1 MDPQTTKTLSAL
13 VELSQRIY
21 VRATEAREKLD
32 SMTPRDHYR
41 KQWWHSRIAAL
52 VEVGNDVDR
61 LKDEA
66 QKADV
71 EQPFISSDWLEEL
84 EAALY
89 HAQKARDYAPEQWRP
104 VTQDLLACAEN
115 DLRAVLREERRHSS
129 NAEAHRSAGKE
140 RGS

>member
-71 EQPFISSDWLEEL
+71 EQPSPAVISSDWLEEL

-129 NAEAHRSAGKE
+129 NEKLSDSRRE
-140 RGS
+140 